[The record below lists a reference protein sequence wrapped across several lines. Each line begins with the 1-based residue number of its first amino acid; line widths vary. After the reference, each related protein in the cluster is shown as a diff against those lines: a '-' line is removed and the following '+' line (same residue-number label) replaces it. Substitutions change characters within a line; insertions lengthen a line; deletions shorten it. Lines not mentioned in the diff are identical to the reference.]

1 MYWPIGA
8 PRIHAASHTPRSII
22 LDAAGNNKEN
32 NGLDHDSEESL
43 KLNVTTEAAPD
54 SKEAPDQRREAHVG
68 GPILGVRLSRNGN
81 LFVTITKGTLTIWQT
96 KV

>member
-22 LDAAGNNKEN
+22 LDTDDSNKEN
-32 NGLDHDSEESL
+32 NGLDHDPEESL
-43 KLNVTTEAAPD
+43 KINVATEAARN
-54 SKEAPDQRREAHVG
+54 SEEAPDREAHVG

-81 LFVTITKGTLTIWQT
+81 LFVTITRGTLTIWQT